1 MRYTTG
7 KKERIIEFLSDN
19 AERSYTLEE
28 ICNAVTDEGQG
39 KSTVYRLVSEM
50 VGEGRITRLSDGKTR
65 HCTYQY
71 VGGELCHTHL
81 HLKCK
86 GCGRLMHLDR
96 KVSENFERTVRR
108 VGGFLIDDGA
118 FLLGTCKDCA
128 EVQA

>member
-118 FLLGTCKDCA
+118 FLFGTCKDCA